1 MGKQIFHKYRQW
13 DFTWLKLR
21 NGYFTCTKNEDLM
34 KHKNWSLQ
42 RGMQRVT
49 NKTGLLVDLC
59 AWFAKTHREITKQ
72 AGSENAPPTS
82 MLDQM
87 KLSYGYSPLDKPLDN
102 VACGWL
108 HLPSIPID
116 ICIAQS
122 VQHIHMLRSTIC
134 LRARPISDINIL
146 VSLPINIPILHIYI
160 YYIFPTYQCLFPSI
174 STYLQPHIY
183 IYNT

>member
-1 MGKQIFHKYRQW
+1 MGFHLVEVEE
-13 DFTWLKLR
+13 WLFHLYKKWGSHEAQELVTAKR
-21 NGYFTCTKNEDLM
+21 DATCDQQ
-34 KHKNWSLQ
+34 NWP
-42 RGMQRVT
+42 
-49 NKTGLLVDLC
+49 LVDLC
-59 AWFAKTHREITKQ
+59 AGLAKTHREITKQ

-102 VACGWL
+102 VACAWL

-160 YYIFPTYQCLFPSI
+160 FPTYQCLFPSI
-174 STYLQPHIY
+174 SPYLQPHIY
-183 IYNT
+183 IIYINEQIKYSTP

>member
-1 MGKQIFHKYRQW
+1 MGFHLVEVEE
-13 DFTWLKLR
+13 WLFHLYKKWGSHEAQELVTAKR
-21 NGYFTCTKNEDLM
+21 DATCDQQ
-34 KHKNWSLQ
+34 NWP
-42 RGMQRVT
+42 
-49 NKTGLLVDLC
+49 LVDLC
-59 AWFAKTHREITKQ
+59 AWLAKTHREITKQ

-102 VACGWL
+102 VACAWL

-146 VSLPINIPILHIYI
+146 VLPINIPILHIYI
-160 YYIFPTYQCLFPSI
+160 YSQRINVYSHQY
-174 STYLQPHIY
+174 PHIY
-183 IYNT
+183 NLTYILYT

>member
-1 MGKQIFHKYRQW
+1 MGFHLVEVEE
-13 DFTWLKLR
+13 WLFHLYKKWGSHEAQELVTAKR
-21 NGYFTCTKNEDLM
+21 DATCDQQ
-34 KHKNWSLQ
+34 NWP
-42 RGMQRVT
+42 
-49 NKTGLLVDLC
+49 LVDLC
-59 AWFAKTHREITKQ
+59 AWLAKTHREITKQ

-102 VACGWL
+102 VACAWL

-160 YYIFPTYQCLFPSI
+160 YSQRINVYSHQY
-174 STYLQPHIY
+174 PHIY
-183 IYNT
+183 NLTYI

>member
-1 MGKQIFHKYRQW
+1 MGFHLVEVEE
-13 DFTWLKLR
+13 WLFHLYKKWGSHEAQELVTAKR
-21 NGYFTCTKNEDLM
+21 DATCDQQ
-34 KHKNWSLQ
+34 NWP
-42 RGMQRVT
+42 
-49 NKTGLLVDLC
+49 LVDLC
-59 AWFAKTHREITKQ
+59 AWLAKTHREITKQ

-102 VACGWL
+102 VACAWL

-146 VSLPINIPILHIYI
+146 VLPINIPILHIYI
-160 YYIFPTYQCLFPSI
+160 YIPNVSMSIPINIPIFTTS
-174 STYLQPHIY
+174 HIY
-183 IYNT
+183 YIHKWTNQI